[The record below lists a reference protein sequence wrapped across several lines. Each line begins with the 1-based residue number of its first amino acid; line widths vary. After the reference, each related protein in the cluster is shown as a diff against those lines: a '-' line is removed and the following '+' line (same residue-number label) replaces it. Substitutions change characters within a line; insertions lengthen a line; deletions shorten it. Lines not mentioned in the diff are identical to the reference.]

1 MNTNTYIAFMDLL
14 GSKAKA
20 ISEPQKYRFMIRD
33 FQNTVQEL
41 YHKRKQATIKVYV
54 FSDCAYFECDNFI
67 ALLTF
72 LGELREKLLVQGIFF
87 NAAICEGKLEDKIVG
102 DKKDFSMVDFWDSRV
117 VKVYSLQSCFSG
129 AGIYIDP
136 DLRNNNKI
144 KKSIN
149 ELCVKSIYINIDR
162 FSGKKTFS
170 QCIDVKFQR
179 NSLEL
184 LRYILNVYIRCYIQ
198 DIRASRYYF
207 TLFVTYIEEQSID
220 VFAENDMEC
229 IKEIIRMTER
239 IEKFEDRC
247 IFLLKLIDRLYEA
260 QKENSKK
267 SDDLMDPN
275 KALHYMLDYIYE
287 ETKLYKLYN
296 IKEYSREV
304 ISDSNKALLAEF
316 CFWKKIN
323 YPLDRE

>member
-1 MNTNTYIAFMDLL
+1 
-14 GSKAKA
+14 
-20 ISEPQKYRFMIRD
+20 
-33 FQNTVQEL
+33 
-41 YHKRKQATIKVYV
+41 
-54 FSDCAYFECDNFI
+54 
-67 ALLTF
+67 
-72 LGELREKLLVQGIFF
+72 
-87 NAAICEGKLEDKIVG
+87 
-102 DKKDFSMVDFWDSRV
+102 
-117 VKVYSLQSCFSG
+117 
-129 AGIYIDP
+129 
-136 DLRNNNKI
+136 
-144 KKSIN
+144 
-149 ELCVKSIYINIDR
+149 
-162 FSGKKTFS
+162 
-170 QCIDVKFQR
+170 
-179 NSLEL
+179 
-184 LRYILNVYIRCYIQ
+184 
-198 DIRASRYYF
+198 
-207 TLFVTYIEEQSID
+207 
-220 VFAENDMEC
+220 MEC